1 MILLSCQLMAQE
13 RGVDVDVEVTLKLL
27 KLVVKHYPTLWR
39 ARRLL
44 NAHRLC
50 AMYRMMVQDLY
61 LQK

>member
-1 MILLSCQLMAQE
+1 MISLSCQLMAQE
-13 RGVDVDVEVTLKLL
+13 RGVDVDVEVTLKL
-27 KLVVKHYPTLWR
+27 VVKHYPTLWR
-39 ARRLL
+39 ARRLM